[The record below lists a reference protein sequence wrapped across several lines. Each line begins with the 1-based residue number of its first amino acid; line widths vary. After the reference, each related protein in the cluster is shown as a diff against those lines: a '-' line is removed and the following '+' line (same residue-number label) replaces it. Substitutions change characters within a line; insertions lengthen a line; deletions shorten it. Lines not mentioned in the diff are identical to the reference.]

1 MSKPINVTEADF
13 EELVENSSIPVMVD
27 FWADWC
33 GPCKMIAPTLDQLA
47 EEYDGKVLF
56 AKVDVDS
63 NPNLSVKFFVRS
75 IPMNVIFKDGKPV
88 DQIVG
93 AIDVFA
99 GDADIGLLK
108 SKLNRLFKQ
117 ITLSKRDEIEEAY
130 SNLEKFGVK
139 VNREGAGTLGTK
151 MVVGEDGVYRFQAQE
166 TT

>member
-1 MSKPINVTEADF
+1 MGGNGIVPSTRKRYKENRMASDVVNDITDQNF
-13 EELVENSSIPVMVD
+13 EEEIESGEGLYMVD

-93 AIDVFA
+93 AVGKQHFEEK
-99 GDADIGLLK
+99 LK
-108 SKLNRLFKQ
+108 
-117 ITLSKRDEIEEAY
+117 A
-130 SNLEKFGVK
+130 
-139 VNREGAGTLGTK
+139 
-151 MVVGEDGVYRFQAQE
+151 VV
-166 TT
+166 

>member
-93 AIDVFA
+93 AV
-99 GDADIGLLK
+99 GLSLIHI
-108 SKLNRLFKQ
+108 SEPTRP
-117 ITLSKRDEIEEAY
+117 Y
-130 SNLEKFGVK
+130 
-139 VNREGAGTLGTK
+139 
-151 MVVGEDGVYRFQAQE
+151 
-166 TT
+166 

>member
-47 EEYDGKVLF
+47 EEYDGKILF

-93 AIDVFA
+93 AVGKQHFEEK
-99 GDADIGLLK
+99 LK
-108 SKLNRLFKQ
+108 
-117 ITLSKRDEIEEAY
+117 A
-130 SNLEKFGVK
+130 
-139 VNREGAGTLGTK
+139 
-151 MVVGEDGVYRFQAQE
+151 VV
-166 TT
+166 

>member
-13 EELVENSSIPVMVD
+13 EQLVENSDIPVMFD

-88 DQIVG
+88 DQIIGAVG
-93 AIDVFA
+93 KQHFEE
-99 GDADIGLLK
+99 
-108 SKLNRLFKQ
+108 KLN
-117 ITLSKRDEIEEAY
+117 S
-130 SNLEKFGVK
+130 
-139 VNREGAGTLGTK
+139 
-151 MVVGEDGVYRFQAQE
+151 VV
-166 TT
+166 

>member
-1 MSKPINVTEADF
+1 MSKPINVTKPDF

-93 AIDVFA
+93 AVGKQHFEEK
-99 GDADIGLLK
+99 LK
-108 SKLNRLFKQ
+108 
-117 ITLSKRDEIEEAY
+117 A
-130 SNLEKFGVK
+130 
-139 VNREGAGTLGTK
+139 
-151 MVVGEDGVYRFQAQE
+151 VV
-166 TT
+166 

>member
-63 NPNLSVKFFVRS
+63 NPNLSVKFFCK
-75 IPMNVIFKDGKPV
+75 INTYECD
-88 DQIVG
+88 
-93 AIDVFA
+93 
-99 GDADIGLLK
+99 
-108 SKLNRLFKQ
+108 
-117 ITLSKRDEIEEAY
+117 
-130 SNLEKFGVK
+130 
-139 VNREGAGTLGTK
+139 
-151 MVVGEDGVYRFQAQE
+151 FQGW
-166 TT
+166 